1 MPKKYA
7 AKQNKKSFLTPEGLY
22 KIKKELEE
30 LISVKRPRVQQRI
43 QRAREFG
50 DISENSE
57 YDAAL
62 EEQAFIEG
70 RISDLEEGVRGA
82 QLIDTKQKAAD
93 FVVIGSTVKVQIN
106 DEIHS
111 FTIVGSMEA
120 DPASNK
126 ISNESPV
133 GKSLLGARLGE
144 TIDISVGPVKSTV
157 KVLEFR

>member
-106 DEIHS
+106 DEI
-111 FTIVGSMEA
+111 
-120 DPASNK
+120 
-126 ISNESPV
+126 
-133 GKSLLGARLGE
+133 
-144 TIDISVGPVKSTV
+144 
-157 KVLEFR
+157 